1 MHITLA
7 NSRTQHT
14 ESCTAVAVS
23 LNGEIL
29 SGGDDYT
36 VWRWNS
42 SGEPITK
49 LVELES
55 CVTFISWVPGAGSK
69 KKVAGA
75 AADVSKD
82 VCLVACA
89 DGTLRFINV
98 ASARVER
105 VVECHSGAITAFAY
119 SPDGS
124 SIVTAGEDGYLK
136 VWSQAGVQRSV
147 LQSVGKCIYTL
158 VWGAEST
165 EFSGECVLYSVGSD
179 VVVKPLNPA
188 VKKQLKWKAHNGV
201 VLCADWSRMSNL
213 VITGGEDGAYKVW
226 DAYGRNLFTSS
237 VMEHPCTSIA
247 FAADGEM
254 FAVGS
259 FQSIRVCDKT
269 GWSYCNERLA
279 DKGSVMSVKW
289 TADGTQMILGCG
301 SGALA
306 IGQLV
311 DRRLHWG
318 SFSVRLSDGNKLHIQ
333 DVITDS
339 NEELEHRDM
348 IIKVAIG
355 HGYLVVCTT
364 TQCICYDVQ
373 RFSNPMQFD
382 LRDAVISL
390 ILAEKH
396 FLIAD
401 CSQGIQIY
409 TYEGRQVSTIKLAA
423 TLRPELMATN
433 ILSLSLDTVA
443 VRDPADSKKIIFFDA
458 STGKQYKDTGV
469 SHHLDIV
476 DLTVSQ
482 YGTLQDRKIAF
493 ADRNRELYTQAVH
506 QRLASVKLATMASSI
521 SWNDKNETLVAICD
535 GKLNTW
541 FYPTVVY
548 TDRSLL
554 TKTRVI
560 RDDGE
565 DFTRN
570 DRIQDFSGNR
580 ISLRRGSDGA
590 LLTYSVNPY
599 PAMLF
604 AHVAKHDWD
613 GAVRLCRFLNEE
625 LLWSLITAMA
635 IKHGELNTAEI
646 GYAALMETDKVR
658 YIHWLKEIPS
668 AEGRQAELA
677 VFQRRVDE
685 AERILL
691 QASLVYRAIDMHT
704 RLYNWERALEIAVER
719 KTHVDTVVG
728 RRQQY
733 LDAVGRKEHLDKFK
747 QAQGSVKVE
756 WDVIN
761 EKVKQEVQKEQ
772 QRPGAKPY
780 QK

>member
-1 MHITLA
+1 MRITLV
-7 NSRTQHT
+7 NNKTQHS

-23 LNGEIL
+23 LSGEIL

-42 SGEPITK
+42 SGEPMSK
-49 LVELES
+49 LIELES
-55 CVTFISWVPGAGSK
+55 CVTFIAWVPGAGGK
-69 KKVAGA
+69 KKPGTTDA
-75 AADVSKD
+75 AKD

-89 DGTLRFINV
+89 DGTMRFINV

-105 VVECHSGAITAFAY
+105 VIECHSGAITSLTY

-124 SIVTAGEDGYLK
+124 SIVTAGEDGILK
-136 VWSQAGVQRSV
+136 VWSQAGIQRSV
-147 LQSVGKCIYTL
+147 LQNVGKCIYTM
-158 VWGAEST
+158 VWGSEST
-165 EFSGECVLYSVGSD
+165 EFSGECVLYTIGSD
-179 VVVKPLNPA
+179 AVVKPMNPA

-213 VITGGEDGAYKVW
+213 IVTGGEDGTYKVW
-226 DAYGRNLFTSS
+226 DPYGRNLFTSPAI
-237 VMEHPCTSIA
+237 EHPCTSIA

-269 GWSYCNERLA
+269 GWSHCNERLEGL
-279 DKGSVMSVKW
+279 GSVMGLKW

-301 SGALA
+301 NGSLGVA
-306 IGQLV
+306 QLV

-333 DVITDS
+333 DVLSDTS
-339 NEELEHRDM
+339 EELEHRDM
-348 IIKVAIG
+348 VIKVAIG

-373 RFSNPMQFD
+373 RFSNPLLFD

-409 TYEGRQVSTIKLAA
+409 TYEGRQVSVIKLAT
-423 TLRPELMATN
+423 TLRPELMASN
-433 ILSLSLDTVA
+433 ILSLSPDTVA
-443 VRDPADSKKIIFFDA
+443 VRDPADSKKVIFYDVN
-458 STGKQYKDTGV
+458 TGKPYKDTGLT
-469 SHHLDIV
+469 HHLDIV
-476 DLTVSQ
+476 DLTISQ
-482 YGTLQDRKIAF
+482 YGSLQDRKIAF
-493 ADRNRELYTQAVH
+493 ADRNRELYIQAVH
-506 QRLASVKLATMASSI
+506 QRLPSVKLSTMASSI
-521 SWNDKNETLVAICD
+521 QWNDKNETLVSISD

-541 FYPTVVY
+541 YFPTVVY

-554 TKTRVI
+554 SKTRSI
-560 RDDGE
+560 RDDLD

-580 ISLRRGSDGA
+580 VNVRRGSDGA
-590 LLTYSVNPY
+590 LLTFSVNPY
-599 PAMLF
+599 PSMLF
-604 AHVAKHDWD
+604 AHIAKHDWE
-613 GAVRLCRFLNEE
+613 GAVRLCRFLNDE
-625 LLWSLITAMA
+625 LLWSMITSMA

-646 GYAALMETDKVR
+646 GYAALTQTDKVR

-668 AEGRQAELA
+668 AEGRQAELN
-677 VFQRRVDE
+677 VFQRQLPE

-691 QASLVYRAIDMHT
+691 QAGLIYRAIEMHM

-719 KTHVDTVVG
+719 RTHVDTVVG

-733 LDAVGRKEHLDKFK
+733 LEAVGRKESLDKFK

-761 EKVKQEVQKEQ
+761 EKVKQELAKEQ